1 MPKNTGIKFVE
12 TKPYKAMTNA
22 IHTNTEIASYDYII
36 AGAGGAGLSLL
47 HYLMQCSSLVSKS
60 ILVIDKSFNK
70 TNDRTWCFWNKDA
83 SAFETLVKNSWD
95 TISIHAQGFDKE
107 LPTAPFSY
115 KMIQGIDFYN
125 AVLNKAKLKSN
136 IHFQEATITSIS
148 VLDSLSTSNAINV
161 NTENSSKNINSK
173 ESINKRAKVEWE
185 GGSAMGSYVFSSL
198 LPFQMN
204 QINTAAA
211 YSNSLQAG
219 TSSNNKAPFLWQHFK
234 GRVVQFDAPVF
245 NKAIAKLMDF
255 NVPQQGATA
264 FMYQL
269 PLNEREALVEYTI
282 FSENVLSIAEYD
294 KVLDAYLAKEFPGA
308 TYKIT
313 HDETGAIPMTQIEL
327 ANTQAP
333 IYTIGALGAAIKA
346 STGYAFQFIQEQCK
360 NIVDQLDKGLPIQTK
375 IHNTRHQFYDAVL
388 LHVLF
393 HHKMEGAEIFKRI
406 FAKNEAAT
414 VFKFLSNTSSFL
426 EDINIMRSLPTH
438 IFLPAAIKVL
448 LRRA

>member
-1 MPKNTGIKFVE
+1 MS
-12 TKPYKAMTNA
+12 NA
-22 IHTNTEIASYDYII
+22 INTNTEVASYDYII

-47 HYLMQCSSLVSKS
+47 HYLMQCSSLVTKS

-83 SAFETLVKNSWD
+83 SVFENLVQHRWN

-125 AVLNKAKLKSN
+125 SILKEAKTRSN
-136 IHFQEATITSIS
+136 IHFQEANITGIS
-148 VLDSLSTSNAINV
+148 VLDSLSTSNAINA

-173 ESINKRAKVEWE
+173 ESINMRAKVEWE
-185 GGSAMGSYVFSSL
+185 GGSAVGGYVFSSL

-204 QINTAAA
+204 QLNTAAA
-211 YSNSLQAG
+211 YSNSLQSG

-234 GRVVQFDAPVF
+234 GRVVQFEKPVF

-269 PLNEREALVEYTI
+269 PLNETEALVEYTI
-282 FSENVLSIAEYD
+282 FSENVLGIAEYD

-308 TYKIT
+308 TYTTT
-313 HDETGAIPMTQIEL
+313 HQEIGAIPMTQIEL
-327 ANTQAP
+327 ASTQAP

-360 NIVDQLDKGLPIQTK
+360 NIVDQLEQGLPLQTK
-375 IHNTRHQFYDAVL
+375 VHNTRHGFYDAVL
-388 LHVLF
+388 LDVLF

-406 FAKNEAAT
+406 FAKNQAAT
-414 VFKFLSNTSSFL
+414 VFKFLSNTSSLL
-426 EDINIMRSLPTH
+426 EDIQIMRSLPTS

-448 LRRA
+448 LRRS

>member
-1 MPKNTGIKFVE
+1 LPKNTGIKFVE

-22 IHTNTEIASYDYII
+22 TPTNTEIASYDYII

-47 HYLMQCSSLVSKS
+47 HYLMEAPSLSSKS
-60 ILVIDKSFNK
+60 ILVIDKSFQK
-70 TNDRTWCFWNKDA
+70 TNDRTWCFWNKDV
-83 SAFETLVKNSWD
+83 SAFEDLVKNRWD

-125 AVLNKAKLKSN
+125 SVLSKAKSKTN
-136 IHFQEATITSIS
+136 IHFQEATIIDIRLDIS
-148 VLDSLSTSNAINV
+148 VIDTSSVSSTASSKINSTIV
-161 NTENSSKNINSK
+161 NT
-173 ESINKRAKVEWE
+173 NKRAKIEWE
-185 GGSAMGSYVFSSL
+185 GGSAIGAYVFSSL

-204 QINTAAA
+204 QLNTAAA

-234 GRVVQFDAPVF
+234 GRVVQFDTPVF
-245 NKAIAKLMDF
+245 NKSVAKLMDF

-294 KVLDAYLAKEFPGA
+294 KVLDAYLAKAFPGA
-308 TYKIT
+308 TYTIT
-313 HDETGAIPMTQIEL
+313 HDEIGAIPMTQIEL
-327 ANTQAP
+327 ANAQAP

-375 IHNTRHQFYDAVL
+375 VHNTRHQFYDAVL

-414 VFKFLSNTSSFL
+414 VFKFLSNTSNLL
-426 EDINIMRSLPTH
+426 EDIQIMRSLPTS

-448 LRRA
+448 LRRS

>member
-1 MPKNTGIKFVE
+1 MS
-12 TKPYKAMTNA
+12 NA
-22 IHTNTEIASYDYII
+22 IISNTNLASYDYII

-47 HYLMQCSSLVSKS
+47 HYLMEAPSLASKS
-60 ILVIDKSFNK
+60 ILVIDKSFQK
-70 TNDRTWCFWNKDA
+70 TNDRTWCFWEKNI
-83 SAFETLVKNSWD
+83 SAFENLVKNRWD
-95 TISIHAQGFDKE
+95 TISIHAEGFDKE

-125 AVLNKAKLKSN
+125 AVLSKAKTKTN
-136 IHFQEATITSIS
+136 IHFQEAIILNIS
-148 VLDSLSTSNAINV
+148 VLDISSVSLSG
-161 NTENSSKNINSK
+161 SS
-173 ESINKRAKVEWE
+173 ESITNTNNSNKRAKVEWE
-185 GGSAMGSYVFSSL
+185 GGSAIGDYIFSSL

-204 QINTAAA
+204 QLATAAA
-211 YSNSLQAG
+211 YSNSLQ
-219 TSSNNKAPFLWQHFK
+219 SSTPSNKQAPFLWQHFK
-234 GRVVQFDAPVF
+234 GRVVQFDTPVF

-269 PLNEREALVEYTI
+269 PINEREALVEYTI
-282 FSENVLSIAEYD
+282 FSENVLAISQYD
-294 KVLDAYLAKEFPGA
+294 EVLDAYLATAFPGS
-308 TYKIT
+308 TYIT
-313 HDETGAIPMTQIEL
+313 KHDEIGAIPMTQIEL
-327 ANTQAP
+327 ASTQAP
-333 IYTIGALGAAIKA
+333 IYTIGALGSAIKA

-375 IHNTRHQFYDAVL
+375 VHNTRHQFYDAVL

-414 VFKFLSNTSSFL
+414 VFKFLSNTSTIM
-426 EDINIMRSLPTH
+426 EDIKIMRSLPTS

>member
-1 MPKNTGIKFVE
+1 MSSVIPSHN
-12 TKPYKAMTNA
+12 NL
-22 IHTNTEIASYDYII
+22 ASYDYII

-47 HYLMQCSSLVSKS
+47 HYIMEAPNLASKS
-60 ILVIDKSFNK
+60 ILVIDKSFQK
-70 TNDRTWCFWNKDA
+70 TNDRTWCFWDEKI
-83 SAFETLVKNSWD
+83 SAFENLVHHRWN
-95 TISIHAQGFDKE
+95 TISIHAEGFDKE

-125 AVLNKAKLKSN
+125 SVLSKAKSKTN
-136 IHFQEATITSIS
+136 IHFQEATITHIS
-148 VLDSLSTSNAINV
+148 VIEVLNSN
-161 NTENSSKNINSK
+161 KC
-173 ESINKRAKVEWE
+173 AKVEWE
-185 GGSAMGSYVFSSL
+185 GGAANGQYVFSSL

-204 QINTAAA
+204 QLATAAA
-211 YSNSLQAG
+211 YSNSLQ
-219 TSSNNKAPFLWQHFK
+219 SSTPSNKQAPFLWQHFK

-269 PLNEREALVEYTI
+269 PLNEKEALVEYTV
-282 FSENVLSIAEYD
+282 FSENVLAISQYD
-294 KVLDAYLAKEFPGA
+294 EVLDAYLAKAFPGSV
-308 TYKIT
+308 YKIA
-313 HDETGAIPMTQIEL
+313 HEEIGAIPMTQIEL
-327 ANTQAP
+327 ASNQAP

-360 NIVDQLDKGLPIQTK
+360 NIVTQLEKGLPIQTK
-375 IHNTRHQFYDAVL
+375 VHTTRHQFYDAVL
-388 LHVLF
+388 LDILF

-406 FAKNEAAT
+406 FDKNEAAT
-414 VFKFLSNTSSFL
+414 VFKFLSNTSSIM
-426 EDINIMRSLPTH
+426 EDIQIMRSLPTS

>member
-1 MPKNTGIKFVE
+1 MS
-12 TKPYKAMTNA
+12 NA
-22 IHTNTEIASYDYII
+22 ILSNTNLASYDYII

-47 HYLMQCSSLVSKS
+47 HYLMEAPSLASKS
-60 ILVIDKSFNK
+60 ILVIDNSFQK

-83 SAFETLVKNSWD
+83 SAFEDLVKNRWD

-125 AVLNKAKLKSN
+125 SVLSKAKLKSN
-136 IHFQEATITSIS
+136 IHFQEATILNIS
-148 VLDSLSTSNAINV
+148 VLDISSASLSGSSEAITNTNNSNK
-161 NTENSSKNINSK
+161 S
-173 ESINKRAKVEWE
+173 AKVEWE
-185 GGSAMGSYVFSSL
+185 GGSAMGQYIFSSL

-204 QINTAAA
+204 QLATAAA

-234 GRVVQFDAPVF
+234 GRVVQFDSPVF

-269 PLNEREALVEYTI
+269 PLNEKEALVEYTI
-282 FSENVLSIAEYD
+282 FSENVLAIAEYD
-294 KVLDAYLAKEFPGA
+294 KVLDDYLAKQFPGINY
-308 TYKIT
+308 TIT
-313 HDETGAIPMTQIEL
+313 HDEIGAIPMTQIEL
-327 ANTQAP
+327 ASTEPP

-360 NIVDQLDKGLPIQTK
+360 NIVEQLNKGLPIQTRV
-375 IHNTRHQFYDAVL
+375 HNTRHQFYDAVL
-388 LHVLF
+388 LDILF

-406 FAKNEAAT
+406 FAKTQAAT
-414 VFKFLSNTSSFL
+414 VFKFLSNTSTIM
-426 EDINIMRSLPTH
+426 EDIKIMRSLPTH